1 MVGRGGARPKVVW
14 TVAGFDPSSG
24 AGITA
29 DLMTF
34 AAHGLFGCSA
44 ITALT
49 VQSTTGVRAT
59 EPVRPG
65 QLAETLGCLLE
76 DLSPAGIKIGMLG
89 GRAIAEAVGDFLR
102 AVRRNGATCPV
113 VLDPVLRSSSGRM
126 LYPLDEMEWLH
137 EAVLP
142 MVDWVTPNW
151 GELAVLTGALVGDLG
166 DFGDLGNLGAA
177 ERAARGLIERHPG
190 MGVIATGGE
199 ADRPVDLLVTAGAEA
214 VALDGERVET
224 TSTHGTGCAFSSA
237 FLSRLVQGHAPA
249 EAARLAKAYVVEALR
264 HAPGLGAGKGPMG
277 LLWPL
282 QESGLG

>member
-1 MVGRGGARPKVVW
+1 MIGRGGARPKVVW
-14 TVAGFDPSSG
+14 TIAGFDPSSG
-24 AGITA
+24 AGMTA

-34 AAHGLFGCSA
+34 ATHGLFGCSA

-65 QLAETLGCLLE
+65 QLAETLSCLLE
-76 DLSPAGIKIGMLG
+76 DLPPVGIKIGMLG
-89 GRAIAEAVGDFLR
+89 GRAIAEVVGDFLR
-102 AVRRNGATCPV
+102 RVRESGAMCPV
-113 VLDPVLRSSSGRM
+113 VLDPVLRSSSGRP
-126 LYPLDEMEWLH
+126 LYPLQEMGLLH

-142 MVDWVTPNW
+142 RVDWLTPNW
-151 GELAVLTGALVGDLG
+151 GELAVLTGALVGNL
-166 DFGDLGNLGAA
+166 GDLGNLGEA
-177 ERAARGLIERHPG
+177 ERAARGLIERHPD

-214 VALDGERVET
+214 VVLDGERVAT

-237 FLSRLVQGHAPA
+237 FLARLVLGHEPA
-249 EAARLAKAYVVEALR
+249 EAARLAKAYVVGALR
-264 HAPGLGAGKGPMG
+264 HAPGLGAGKGPMD

-282 QESGLG
+282 REGGWG